1 MITRLL
7 MALAVLGGEASDGMS
22 RGEAQRLAAKHG
34 LTRFS
39 SGRVRRALNL
49 RGRPAFNEYRSLEKR
64 SFDRAPDPSGIAS
77 DFHVGMRTE
86 WADEHRQN
94 RNAAKA
100 RRRALR
106 SSARA

>member
-1 MITRLL
+1 MIHRLL
-7 MALAVLGGEASDGMS
+7 MALAVLGGQASDGMS

-39 SGRVRRALNL
+39 SGHVRRALNL
-49 RGRPAFNEYRSLEKR
+49 RGRPAFNEYRSPEQR
-64 SFDRAPDPSGIAS
+64 SFDRAPDPSGIA
-77 DFHVGMRTE
+77 

-94 RNAAKA
+94 RSAAKA